1 MVDYTTNRAH
11 RPAPGGGFALFTVSA
26 IAALVLVLAALDSR
40 SEWPSRTEPAIAA
53 E

>member
-11 RPAPGGGFALFTVSA
+11 RPAPGGGFALFTVCA
-26 IAALVLVLAALDSR
+26 IAGIVLALAALDSR
-40 SEWPSRTEPAIAA
+40 TEWPSRPQAAIAA